1 MGKISDANLG
11 IVLKLAS
18 KMSLD
23 DDVAFFDSLDT
34 SDCIA
39 HEKVFKRVQRALAW
53 ERTRSFRHH
62 VLMIAQRAAI
72 IFLVAC
78 VCLFTAAMCIEPVR
92 AAIIEA
98 IITWY
103 ADFVEIRHVNEVND
117 ENPTTIENVMLPAGL
132 SDDWV
137 VTKVHEDAWC
147 VVHSIQGPNGEFI
160 ELEQSLIPTSGSVAI
175 DNTDCTIE
183 EIQLN
188 DHTTAYLASYP
199 NGRVMLLWRD
209 EYEYTVSAKNITREL
224 LLTMVDNLQ

>member
-1 MGKISDANLG
+1 MEKISDANLS

-34 SDCIA
+34 SDCVVR
-39 HEKVFKRVQRALAW
+39 EKVFKRVQRALAW
-53 ERTRSFRHH
+53 ERTRVFRQYA
-62 VLMIAQRAAI
+62 LMIAKRIAI
-72 IFLVAC
+72 IFLAVGTF
-78 VCLFTAAMCIEPVR
+78 LFTAAMCIEPVR

-103 ADFVEIRHVNEVND
+103 EDFVEMRYVNEAND
-117 ENPTTIENVMLPAGL
+117 ENPTTIEKVMLPAGL

-137 VTKVHEDAWC
+137 ITKIHEDPWS
-147 VVHSIQGPNGEFI
+147 VVHSIQGPNGEII
-160 ELEQSLIPTSGSVAI
+160 EFEQSLVSFSGSVMI
-175 DNTDCTIE
+175 DNTDCLID

-188 DHTTAYLASYP
+188 DYTTAYFASYS
-199 NGRVMLLWRD
+199 NGGFKLLWRD
-209 EYEYTVSAKNITREL
+209 EYEYMVSAKNITREQ